1 MWEVKGRRFVVP
13 DSLYNQSRSFI
24 DEITGH
30 ISDHLKLIHDTY
42 FEDVSEDV
50 VISFESANGV
60 DAIFYPAGAYRGT
73 QANLAQEK
81 VIVINPR
88 ILSSQQ
94 LWRLLGHE
102 YFHVIHNIKVP
113 GELSWIREGIAQK
126 FEYELYGGVTQ
137 GNLKAAMDYS
147 LHALE
152 EDFDTS
158 APSAERYGN
167 SFLFIRHLE
176 EVCGDEEIWR
186 HFLELPAGINYGR
199 ASVEV
204 VLRRLKSKAPDC
216 VDAKTI
222 MGSFVL
228 AKMINQRTES
238 SARALWPLLTP
249 MPVMKNE
256 AESLAS
262 LHTVEQRRFFE
273 SLPSFLGM
281 KLPTGVWSP
290 LSLNS
295 MNRMGIKVFILEET
309 LPVSRLTPWNGSPI
323 SANPRRQILLYKSL

>member
-1 MWEVKGRRFVVP
+1 MWEVKGRRFVAP
-13 DSLYNQSRSFI
+13 DNLYQQSTVFI
-24 DEITGH
+24 DEMTGH

-42 FEDVSEDV
+42 FNEVNEDV
-50 VISFESANGV
+50 VISFENSNGV
-60 DAIFYPAGAYRGT
+60 DAIFYPVGT
-73 QANLAQEK
+73 YKGIWPNLLQEK

-88 ILSSQQ
+88 ILSSHQ

-113 GELSWIREGIAQK
+113 DEVSWIREGIAQK

-176 EVCGDEEIWR
+176 EICGNDEVWR
-186 HFLELPAGINYGR
+186 HFLELPVGINYGR
-199 ASVEV
+199 ASLEI
-204 VLRRLKSKAPDC
+204 VLNRLNNSSPDC
-216 VDAKTI
+216 ANAKSI

-228 AKMINQRTES
+228 AKLINQRTET
-238 SARALWPLLTP
+238 SARALWPLLMP
-249 MPVMKNE
+249 MPVMRNE
-256 AESLAS
+256 AESLARM
-262 LHTVEQRRFFE
+262 HTVEQRRFFE
-273 SLPSFLGM
+273 ALPPFLGM
-281 KLPTGVWSP
+281 KLPTGVWTP
-290 LSLNS
+290 ISLNS
-295 MNRMGIKVFILEET
+295 MNKMGMKVFIFEET

-323 SANPRRQILLYKSL
+323 TANPRRQILLYKSL